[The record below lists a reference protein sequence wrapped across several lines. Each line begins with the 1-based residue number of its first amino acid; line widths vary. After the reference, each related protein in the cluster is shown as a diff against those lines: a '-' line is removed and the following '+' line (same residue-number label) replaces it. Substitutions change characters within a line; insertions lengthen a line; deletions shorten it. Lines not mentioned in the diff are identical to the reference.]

1 MMRLLFILQLLT
13 LTPPPN
19 ELNSWCQRLLSSS
32 GLGVYLF
39 RLFSEYG
46 CGENLA
52 TRRFWISWVLS
63 EEFTRYLQLYFQSYL
78 LFQTPLYKQCLRVIY
93 SSASHILLYL
103 LETFLGSRN
112 WQIPIFMT
120 TIDFV
125 FTLVLNCFH
134 QNNSYKNRL
143 KR

>member
-1 MMRLLFILQLLT
+1 MMRLFFILQLLT

-32 GLGVYLF
+32 GLGVCLF

-46 CGENLA
+46 CRENLT

-63 EEFTRYLQLYFQSYL
+63 EEFIGYLQLYFMSYL
-78 LFQTPLYKQCLRVIY
+78 LFQTPLYKECLCVIY
-93 SSASHILLYL
+93 SSASPILLYL
-103 LETFLGSRN
+103 LETVLGSRN
-112 WQIPIFMT
+112 WQIPTFMM
-120 TIDFV
+120 TIGFV
-125 FTLVLNCFH
+125 FMLVLNCFH
-134 QNNSYKNRL
+134 QKDSYKNRL